1 MSKRRA
7 EILEINDTPYSAA
20 RKLAE
25 CEDSSVREKVK
36 RLLMDVVDQVDH
48 SGDSYGA
55 LGFMFDI
62 DRNGY
67 LPEQILKIYN
77 ECEQDLQKFAIRIQ
91 PQRLKPPVSQAAT
104 ALTREQLL
112 QTLIDLIEKKAEA
125 ENSFELMEIA
135 DSLAG
140 GTPVQKT
147 PEIKALLKEALKAH
161 KVSDNYLKIN
171 DLVFG
176 S

>member
-1 MSKRRA
+1 
-7 EILEINDTPYSAA
+7 
-20 RKLAE
+20 
-25 CEDSSVREKVK
+25 
-36 RLLMDVVDQVDH
+36 MDVVDQVDH

-91 PQRLKPPVSQAAT
+91 PRRLKQPVAKAAT
-104 ALTREQLL
+104 AVTREQLL

-135 DSLAG
+135 DSLRE

-147 PEIKALLKEALKAH
+147 PEIKTLLKDPLKAH

-171 DLVFG
+171 DLFFG